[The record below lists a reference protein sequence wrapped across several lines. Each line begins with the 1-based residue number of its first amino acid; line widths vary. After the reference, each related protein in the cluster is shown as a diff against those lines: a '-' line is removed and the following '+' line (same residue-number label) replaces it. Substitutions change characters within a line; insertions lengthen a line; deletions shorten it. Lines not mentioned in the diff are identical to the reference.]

1 MFVVGSVIFD
11 QLDYKKVIDEM
22 RSELVKVSYE

>member
-1 MFVVGSVIFD
+1 MFVVGLVIFD

-22 RSELVKVSYE
+22 CSELVKVSYE